1 MRIVGTD
8 GWLRS
13 DGDDWVVCKGGE
25 ETVYKSEE
33 SVFFRLDDFAAALVE
48 ELPMPFTPEDAL
60 ANLSA
65 CHQFY
70 TVALR
75 D

>member
-1 MRIVGTD
+1 MSQ
-8 GWLRS
+8 WLQRKLAQRS
-13 DGDDWVVCKGGE
+13 VQQSRVVIPLFGNI
-25 ETVYKSEE
+25 
-33 SVFFRLDDFAAALVE
+33 
-48 ELPMPFTPEDAL
+48 PMPFTPEDAL
-60 ANLSA
+60 ANVGA

>member
-1 MRIVGTD
+1 
-8 GWLRS
+8 
-13 DGDDWVVCKGGE
+13 
-25 ETVYKSEE
+25 
-33 SVFFRLDDFAAALVE
+33 
-48 ELPMPFTPEDAL
+48 MPFTPEDAL

>member
-1 MRIVGTD
+1 
-8 GWLRS
+8 
-13 DGDDWVVCKGGE
+13 
-25 ETVYKSEE
+25 
-33 SVFFRLDDFAAALVE
+33 VFFRLDDFAAALVE